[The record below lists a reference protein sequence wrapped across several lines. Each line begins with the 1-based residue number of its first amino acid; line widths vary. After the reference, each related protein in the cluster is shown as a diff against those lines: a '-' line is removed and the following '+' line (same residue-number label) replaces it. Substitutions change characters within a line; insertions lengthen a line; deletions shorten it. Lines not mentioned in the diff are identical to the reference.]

1 MEGMAKNEV
10 RRVTK
15 SMKTRLGRQLG
26 TTFDAKLACEGASWR
41 LEG

>member
-1 MEGMAKNEV
+1 MDGIAKIDV
-10 RRVTK
+10 RRVIN
-15 SMKTRLGRQLG
+15 SMKNRLGKQLG